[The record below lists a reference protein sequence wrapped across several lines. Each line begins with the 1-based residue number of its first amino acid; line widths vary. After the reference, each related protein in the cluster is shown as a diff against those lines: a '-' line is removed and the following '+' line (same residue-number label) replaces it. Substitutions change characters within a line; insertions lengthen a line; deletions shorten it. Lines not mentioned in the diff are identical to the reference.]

1 VTPVLGSRDL
11 FPDLDVPHYLN
22 AASVSPLSKP
32 VTEAMMASLMH
43 QARGGVS
50 AVEHFSASVEG
61 VRSAFG
67 TLVGAASAD
76 VAVLANT
83 SAGVTAVASCLDWR
97 PGDRVLLFSGDF
109 PTNITPWQQAAKRYE
124 LELVWMDGDRFRTDI
139 GGILDDIERE
149 ISRGLRLIA
158 VSAVS
163 FVTGRRR
170 PVEHLARRCRAADT
184 ELFVDAIQA
193 LGVSPLRM
201 DCGIDYMA
209 AGGHKWLGGPF
220 GTGVMAVAPRRWSQ
234 LGGTV
239 ASWLSHPEPLG
250 FLFGDRGLL
259 AHDKPLVWR
268 VEPLLAWA
276 QPGCPRLSGYSMRLE
291 SRRLVSTS
299 TVSIR
304 FSPTACA
311 PVAGRCCGRRTVV
324 SARVRWLWTP
334 KTNMLAISLWVSL
347 SAAYVQ
353 PLQMVTSG
361 SHRIGTPIWAI
372 FRPHSRHLTRSLPL
386 IDRSALAASEHASD
400 AVRRV
405 ERASDGCPLGPIP
418 VH

>member
-259 AHDKPLVWR
+259 AHDKPLVR
-268 VEPLLAWA
+268 GPAV
-276 QPGCPRLSGYSMRLE
+276 LE
-291 SRRLVSTS
+291 GGAFNGVGAAGLSTS
-299 TVSIR
+299 IGLLNALGVEAIGEHVDGLNQVLADGLRSRGWEVLWSEDRR
-304 FSPTACA
+304 FRAGAVVVDPKDKHAGDIVVGLAERGVCAASPNGHLRFA
-311 PVAGRCCGRRTVV
+311 PHWHANLGDIQ
-324 SARVRWLWTP
+324 A
-334 KTNMLAISLWVSL
+334 AL
-347 SAAYVQ
+347 SALDEV
-353 PLQMVTSG
+353 V
-361 SHRIGTPIWAI
+361 
-372 FRPHSRHLTRSLPL
+372 
-386 IDRSALAASEHASD
+386 AAH
-400 AVRRV
+400 
-405 ERASDGCPLGPIP
+405 
-418 VH
+418 